1 MWMYD
6 INVKNATREG
16 VEPST
21 FRLTAECSNQLSYQV
36 KSALSGVSR
45 TGIEPVT

>member
-1 MWMYD
+1 MR
-6 INVKNATREG
+6 IFFALQSKKNATREG

-36 KSALSGVSR
+36 K
-45 TGIEPVT
+45 